1 MKRIVKYF
9 NDLNWLKI
17 ILILVSLHS
26 LLVGTLLI
34 VLPGKS
40 MPFFGF
46 CVPVEKFFQL
56 QGGVFHYV
64 MAVGYFMAAIWYNRY
79 HGLILLAII
88 AKFFSTIF
96 LFSFY
101 LLVNQVWVVL
111 FSGIVDCLMG
121 LAILWGSLD
130 FHWDLDYTNWDLS
143 DFKFNTGLINQ
154 KK

>member
-1 MKRIVKYF
+1 MKGKKYF
-9 NDLNWLKI
+9 KNLSWLKI
-17 ILILVSLHS
+17 ILILISLHS
-26 LLVGTLLI
+26 FLVGTLLL

-40 MPFFGF
+40 MTFFGF
-46 CVPVEKFFQL
+46 SVLVENFFQL

-64 MAVGYFMAAIWYNRY
+64 MAIGYFMAAIWYNRY

-101 LLVNQVWVVL
+101 LLVSKVWVVL

-121 LAILWGSLD
+121 LAILWGFLG

-143 DFKFNTGLINQ
+143 DFEFNTGLINQ